1 MGVRENK
8 VEKYLDQCVKDM
20 GGLTRKW
27 VSPGRDGV
35 PDRIVVV
42 AGVVYFVE
50 VKTLDGALSPAQE
63 REQERLRR
71 AGAAVI
77 TVWGSDS
84 VDAFIGHL
92 RRQVWLSKEGLA
104 KC

>member
-1 MGVRENK
+1 
-8 VEKYLDQCVKDM
+8 KYLDQCVKDM

-50 VKTLDGALSPAQE
+50 VKTLDGVLSAAQE
-63 REQERLRR
+63 REHERLRL
-71 AGAAVI
+71 AGANVA

-84 VDAFIGHL
+84 VDAFTGHL
-92 RRQVWLSKEGLA
+92 RRLVWLSKEGLA